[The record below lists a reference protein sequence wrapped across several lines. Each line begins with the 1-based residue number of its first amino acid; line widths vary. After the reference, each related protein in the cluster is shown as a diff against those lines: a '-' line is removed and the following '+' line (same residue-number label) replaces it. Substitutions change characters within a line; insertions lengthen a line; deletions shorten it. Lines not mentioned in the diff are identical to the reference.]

1 MRRMAFSCLSLSSLH
16 EAVVVCSSYAVRRIR
31 YCIMALVVL
40 GWMLNRY
47 CAYLANK
54 VVLT

>member
-16 EAVVVCSSYAVRRIR
+16 EAAVVCSSYAVRRIR

-54 VVLT
+54 VVPT